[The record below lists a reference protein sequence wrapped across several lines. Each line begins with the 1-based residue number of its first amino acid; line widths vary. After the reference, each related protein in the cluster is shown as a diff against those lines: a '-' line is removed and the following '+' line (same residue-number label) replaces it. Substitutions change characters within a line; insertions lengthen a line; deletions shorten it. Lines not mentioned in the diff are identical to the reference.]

1 MTKVLQN
8 IVPGPT
14 GLTEKYIRV
23 DLKGKRKWGKV
34 AFSIAKVLKDF
45 RDSLR
50 TFKCSLR
57 RLLKQNTHFCF
68 SYNRLNF
75 WFLKQNTHFWVSYDR
90 SRASVHQHRPRGSF
104 FLWQFHVNIWIFN
117 LEINANRLR
126 ARGDYGSKDSN
137 PISPPPPNPHLFHL
151 STRSPVPHPSY
162 PT

>member
-1 MTKVLQN
+1 MLQN

-57 RLLKQNTHFCF
+57 SVFKYSLRSLFFKDTENYGNPLYFLQVEIVTSYAF
-68 SYNRLNF
+68 SVN
-75 WFLKQNTHFWVSYDR
+75 V
-90 SRASVHQHRPRGSF
+90 GSF
-104 FLWQFHVNIWIFN
+104 YIATLGSLVNNID
-117 LEINANRLR
+117 LR
-126 ARGDYGSKDSN
+126 AIVDEK
-137 PISPPPPNPHLFHL
+137 
-151 STRSPVPHPSY
+151 
-162 PT
+162 